1 MTDVIGKET
10 IKQFEEKHRDDFF
23 DLLRDFEVKKKT
35 IKPQMDDKITFKIP
49 IALHETYR
57 EVNKKDFSRNLMGKE
72 ELNQVVTLA
81 GDKLRIQPDKVK
93 ALFTETCEQIV
104 SHLKTIFRLPEIQD
118 VGTILMVGGF
128 SESSMLQKII
138 QKSFTNKKVII
149 PIDAGLAVLKG
160 AVIYGH
166 NPTAILSRV
175 SKHTYGIK
183 MYGPFI
189 TGNHEEFRKVILDGI
204 PKCKGIFD
212 KHIEIDQQVEKNME
226 FGEHTYVPS
235 TRAGTSIGLKVFR
248 SEDKNPEFVD
258 SCDFIGDLSVYLN
271 DPQIKTVQDKNVLV
285 KMIHGKTELGV
296 EAKII
301 KTGQIVDAKF
311 DFLSPKI
318 NH

>member
-10 IKQFEEKHRDDFF
+10 VKQFEEKHRDDFF
-23 DLLRDFEVKKKT
+23 ELLRDFEVKKKT

-72 ELNQVVTLA
+72 ELSQVVTFA

-104 SHLKTIFRLPEIQD
+104 SHLKTIFRLPDVQD

-128 SESSMLQKII
+128 SESPMLQEMIK
-138 QKSFTNKKVII
+138 KSFTNKKVII
-149 PIDAGLAVLKG
+149 PVDAGLAVLKG

-212 KHIEIDQQVEKNME
+212 KQIEIDQQVEENME

-235 TRAGTSIGLKVFR
+235 TRAGVT
-248 SEDKNPEFVD
+248 
-258 SCDFIGDLSVYLN
+258 VYLG
-271 DPQIKTVQDKNVLV
+271 PLGSLAPGGQDTP
-285 KMIHGKTELGV
+285 GYLGPHPGYLGPYLIFFF
-296 EAKII
+296 KSLQRIQ
-301 KTGQIVDAKF
+301 KP
-311 DFLSPKI
+311 S
-318 NH
+318 

>member
-1 MTDVIGKET
+1 MIGKET
-10 IKQFEEKHRDDFF
+10 IKQFEEKHRDDFL
-23 DLLRDFEVKKKT
+23 DLLGDFEVKKKT
-35 IKPQMDDKITFKIP
+35 IKPQMDDAITFKIP

-57 EVNKKDFSRNLMGKE
+57 EVNKRDFSRSLMGKE
-72 ELNQVVTLA
+72 ELSQVVTFA

-93 ALFTETCEQIV
+93 ELFKETFEQIV
-104 SHLKTIFRLPEIQD
+104 SHLKTIFRLPEVQG
-118 VGTILMVGGF
+118 VGKILMVGGF
-128 SESSMLQKII
+128 SESPMLQEMIK
-138 QKSFTNKKVII
+138 KSFTNKKVII

-166 NPTAILSRV
+166 IPTSILSRV

-183 MYGPFI
+183 MNGPFI
-189 TGNHEEFRKVILDGI
+189 NGKHEEFRKVILHGI

-212 KHIEIDQQVEKNME
+212 KHIEIDQQVEENME
-226 FGEHTYVPS
+226 FGEHTYIPP
-235 TRAGTSIGLKVFR
+235 TRAGTRMGLKVFR

-258 SCDFIGDLSVYLN
+258 GCDFIGDLSVHLN
-271 DPQIKTVQDKNVLV
+271 DPQIKSVQDKKVLV

-311 DFLSPKI
+311 DFLSSKA
-318 NH
+318 NQ

>member
-72 ELNQVVTLA
+72 ELSQVVTFA

-104 SHLKTIFRLPEIQD
+104 SHLETIFSLPEIQE

-128 SESSMLQKII
+128 SESPMLQELIK
-138 QKSFTNKKVII
+138 KSFTNKKVII

-166 NPTAILSRV
+166 S
-175 SKHTYGIK
+175 
-183 MYGPFI
+183 
-189 TGNHEEFRKVILDGI
+189 
-204 PKCKGIFD
+204 
-212 KHIEIDQQVEKNME
+212 
-226 FGEHTYVPS
+226 VPS
-235 TRAGTSIGLKVFR
+235 I
-248 SEDKNPEFVD
+248 
-258 SCDFIGDLSVYLN
+258 
-271 DPQIKTVQDKNVLV
+271 
-285 KMIHGKTELGV
+285 
-296 EAKII
+296 
-301 KTGQIVDAKF
+301 
-311 DFLSPKI
+311 
-318 NH
+318 